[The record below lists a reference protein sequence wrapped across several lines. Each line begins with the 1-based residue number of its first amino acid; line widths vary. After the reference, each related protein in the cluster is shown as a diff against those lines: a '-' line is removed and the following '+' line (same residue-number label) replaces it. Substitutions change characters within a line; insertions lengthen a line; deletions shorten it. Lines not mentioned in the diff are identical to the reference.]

1 MNANYSSA
9 NYLSGAARIR
19 IAFGLLAIG
28 CLAVSFET
36 AAQEPVAAVF
46 KTREV
51 DFYYRSNTTPYACH
65 ELRNVVANI
74 LRATGARDDIDVNV
88 SDCEFVVPHGMD
100 MDTGRMDSGRMSQDR
115 WDPMGS
121 SSDRF
126 RNRNTE
132 REQSA
137 HVRIR
142 LMTPVP
148 LTPEVLAE
156 INKDKSRRELV
167 SRVTGNPAAKNND
180 PIVFPASRQP
190 VTLSR
195 STVRLEPE
203 DCELLEQMSRSVFRE
218 LDIRVVRRD
227 FTCDSRQTSRIT
239 PQLTVEALLPVAS
252 TARIPGQ
259 GQYGPAPATG
269 ETPPSQAAPPETATE
284 TP

>member
-1 MNANYSSA
+1 MSANDSSA
-9 NYLSGAARIR
+9 DRSPGAARIR
-19 IAFGLLAIG
+19 IAFGLIATA
-28 CLAVSFET
+28 CLAVSFDT
-36 AAQEPVAAVF
+36 AAQDPIAAVF

-51 DFYYRSNTTPYACH
+51 DFYYRSNTAPYACH
-65 ELRNVVANI
+65 ELRNVVSNI
-74 LRATGARDDIDVNV
+74 LRATGARDDIEVKV
-88 SDCEFVVPHGMD
+88 SDCEFVMPHGMD
-100 MDTGRMDSGRMSQDR
+100 MGMDTGRIDQDR
-115 WDPMGS
+115 WDPMRS
-121 SSDRF
+121 SSNGF

-137 HVRIR
+137 HVQIR
-142 LMTPVP
+142 LMTPVQV
-148 LTPEVLAE
+148 TPEVLAE
-156 INKDKSRRELV
+156 INKDKSRRDLI

-218 LDIRVVRRD
+218 LDIRVVHGN
-227 FTCDSRQTSRIT
+227 FICDSRQTSRIT
-239 PQLTVEALLPVAS
+239 PQLTVEALLPIAS

-259 GQYGPAPATG
+259 GQYDPAPGA
-269 ETPPSQAAPPETATE
+269 AAPSEATPAETATE